1 MEEEKIE
8 LRAGKL
14 RLKIPRTA
22 EEIDIAM
29 SILARM
35 KPKQAT
41 PPRDM
46 EIERD
51 HYRKAFKEQV
61 QRTQELEKKLQEC
74 QFELERLKKKEGK
87 ERLGVKKRR

>member
-1 MEEEKIE
+1 MDEEKIE
-8 LRAGKL
+8 IRAGKL
-14 RLKIPRTA
+14 RLEIPRTA

-35 KPKQAT
+35 KPKEVT

-74 QFELERLKKKEGK
+74 QFELERLKK
-87 ERLGVKKRR
+87 RRDVKRRV